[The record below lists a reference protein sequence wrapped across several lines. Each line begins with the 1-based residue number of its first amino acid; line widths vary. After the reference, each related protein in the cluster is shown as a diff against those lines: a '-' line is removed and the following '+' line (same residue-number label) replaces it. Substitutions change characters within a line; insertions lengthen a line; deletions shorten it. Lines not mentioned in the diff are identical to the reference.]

1 MGAMFSTSSMLW
13 GTLFGGVGLG
23 YFIYGKKQGAIV
35 PLVTGI
41 LLSVFPFFVTN
52 PYLIVLVGCLLI
64 AVPYFVRM

>member
-52 PYLIVLVGCLLI
+52 AYLIVLVGCLLI